1 MNIPDYLTEDEA
13 FFYCPKDNVNDI
25 KEFEDFVPLSW
36 LLEDSAVSNAFYN
49 VIGQIKGKNVV
60 VI

>member
-1 MNIPDYLTEDEA
+1 MNIPDYLTEDES
-13 FFYCPKDNVNDI
+13 FFYCPKDNVNYI

-36 LLEDSAVSNAFYN
+36 LLEDSVVSNAFYN
-49 VIGQIKGKNVV
+49 VIGQINGKNVV

>member
-1 MNIPDYLTEDEA
+1 MNIPDCLTEDES

-25 KEFEDFVPLSW
+25 KEYENFIPLSW
-36 LLEDSAVSNAFYN
+36 LLEDSNVSNAFYN
-49 VIGQIKGKNVV
+49 IIGQIKGKNVV

>member
-1 MNIPDYLTEDEA
+1 MNIPDYLTEDET

-25 KEFEDFVPLSW
+25 KEFEDFIPLSW
-36 LLEDSAVSNAFYN
+36 LLEDSLVSNAFYN
-49 VIGQIKGKNVV
+49 VIGQINGKNVV

>member
-1 MNIPDYLTEDEA
+1 MNIPDYLTEDES

-25 KEFEDFVPLSW
+25 KEFEYFIPLSW
-36 LLEDSAVSNAFYN
+36 LLEDSNVSNAYYN
-49 VIGQIKGKNVV
+49 VIGTLYGKNVV

>member
-1 MNIPDYLTEDEA
+1 MSFPNYLTEDEA
-13 FFYCPKDNVNDI
+13 FFYCPKDFVSDI
-25 KEFEDFVPLSW
+25 KDYEDFVPLGY
-36 LLEDSAVSNAFYN
+36 LLEDSEVSSAFYN